1 MPLTP
6 GEQALATL
14 LQQKEASA
22 SISITDVNTCLP
34 RRFGYRSNQPAIQKL
49 FDSAQRLNIGVRQGQ
64 ANQAGAPL
72 RLDLTLDAMEPRVRQ
87 RLGLPLNQVTR
98 PLTSCAEGEVPA
110 LREATNPLP
119 RMSGGG
125 TNCRKAL
132 EVAQADASHP
142 SLRAQVVT
150 ADSPVILAMC
160 WGGKR
165 AAEAQPNGRCAQAK
179 AKCAAARARLP
190 PRQQDFRD
198 RAPTLPVL
206 QTVRPRLTRQIGS
219 RRDGRECCPLRSV
232 LTSTPFALMWT

>member
-1 MPLTP
+1 
-6 GEQALATL
+6 
-14 LQQKEASA
+14 
-22 SISITDVNTCLP
+22 
-34 RRFGYRSNQPAIQKL
+34 
-49 FDSAQRLNIGVRQGQ
+49 
-64 ANQAGAPL
+64 
-72 RLDLTLDAMEPRVRQ
+72 MEPCVRQ

-132 EVAQADASHP
+132 EVAQTDASHP
-142 SLRAQVVT
+142 SLRAQVVP
-150 ADSPVILAMC
+150 ADSPVILVMC
-160 WGGKR
+160 GGGKR
-165 AAEAQPNGRCAQAK
+165 AAEAQPNGRRAQAK
-179 AKCAAARARLP
+179 AKGAAARARRLP

-206 QTVRPRLTRQIGS
+206 QTVRLRLTRQIGS
-219 RRDGRECCPLRSV
+219 RREGRECCPWRSV